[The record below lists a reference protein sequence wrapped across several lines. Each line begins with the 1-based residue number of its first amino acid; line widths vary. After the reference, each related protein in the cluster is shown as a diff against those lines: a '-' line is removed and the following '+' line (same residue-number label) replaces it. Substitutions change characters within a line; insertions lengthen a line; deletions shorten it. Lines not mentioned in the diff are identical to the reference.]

1 MKRAVLAAVALVVA
15 FSAGFLAEKMVTSH
29 TVTSHEAIIVARA
42 TAHPHDRWSHDA
54 DLRRAARAILT
65 PALFVTVF
73 SSDFNGTPLAGQ
85 AVSLDAVFAG
95 NVLARISGDLYFM
108 GLIFSTTSPL
118 GPGFP
123 RGGDDAL
130 EFGLPVEP
138 AMSLG
143 RSMSGRDGSVS
154 ACPYP
159 PCRGTTFAAVTSIF
173 PCRPVQ
179 AVQSPTPRC
188 ASP

>member
-1 MKRAVLAAVALVVA
+1 MKRLLLLALLLIPTTD
-15 FSAGFLAEKMVTSH
+15 G
-29 TVTSHEAIIVARA
+29 A
-42 TAHPHDRWSHDA
+42 TTLTFDVPP
-54 DLRRAARAILT
+54 RAILT

-123 RGGDDAL
+123 RGGNGL
-130 EFGLPVEP
+130 RFGRLRPSSGAGHEP
-138 AMSLG
+138 RQVNERKG
-143 RSMSGRDGSVS
+143 IV
-154 ACPYP
+154 
-159 PCRGTTFAAVTSIF
+159 
-173 PCRPVQ
+173 
-179 AVQSPTPRC
+179 
-188 ASP
+188 